1 MEMKNQNPKKI
12 KKYKSTCITLLSGK
26 KLRVMKR
33 EVADVAQ
40 QNVSGGGHDV
50 IVCMKSGKEYISQES
65 KSSILTKITN

>member
-12 KKYKSTCITLLSGK
+12 KKYKPTCITLLSGK
-26 KLRVMKR
+26 KLRVMKS
-33 EVADVAQ
+33 EVVDVVE
-40 QNVSGGGHDV
+40 QNVIGGGYDV